1 MYYVDAVQARDYSV
15 VMGLTVLL
23 SLIVISPT
31 WWSTSSTGCSI
42 RGRATREPDVDAHAR
57 PRRIP
62 ELVHAGPSAPV
73 ATGAGTP
80 IRQTNL
86 WKDAW
91 YRYIRNR
98 AAVVAGAVFVAMV
111 LFCLVWP
118 VLSPHDPYDVQF
130 SEARQDPSLEHPLGT
145 DTFGRDLLTRLALG
159 GRISIGIGFAAT
171 IVILVIGV
179 TYGSISG
186 FIGGQLDNAMMRFL
200 DALYGLPYLPF
211 AIITLA
217 ILGGG
222 DFWSLVIALSIASW
236 LTTARIVRGQ
246 VITLKENDYVRA
258 ANVLGAR
265 WLRVLA
271 RHVLPNTLGIL
282 IIAVFLELPGVVL
295 GEAFLSFIGLGIGPP
310 DASWGSMAQEG
321 YKSLSRL
328 PDPDPRP
335 LDRDRDAHPLRE
347 FHRGR
352 APRRARPA
360 HEGNLSV
367 AEPLLSVRDLRTQF
381 FTREGVVHA
390 VDGVSFDLEKGQTL
404 GIVGE
409 SGCGK
414 TVTALSIMGLIP
426 KPPAKI
432 VGGEVL
438 FQGRDLTTLSERQ
451 LEDVRGSEIAM
462 IFQDPMTSLNP
473 TLTIG
478 VQITETIR
486 RHFDVSKEEA
496 RRRAHVISSR
506 RCTSRTRPRVSTTTR
521 TAFRAGC
528 ASE

>member
-1 MYYVDAVQARDYSV
+1 MSTPAPARD
-15 VMGLTVLL
+15 
-23 SLIVISPT
+23 
-31 WWSTSSTGCSI
+31 
-42 RGRATREPDVDAHAR
+42 
-57 PRRIP
+57 RIP
-62 ELVHAGPSAPV
+62 ELVHAGPSGTV

-98 AAVVAGAVFVAMV
+98 AALIAGAVFAAMV

-118 VLSPHDPYDVQF
+118 ALSPHDPYDVQF

-171 IVILVIGV
+171 IVILLIGV

-222 DFWSLVIALSIASW
+222 NFWSLVIALSIASW

-265 WLRVLA
+265 WHRVLV
-271 RHVLPNTLGIL
+271 RHLLPNTLGIL

-321 YKSLSRL
+321 YKSYRVFPILILIPSIAIATLILCANFIADGLRDAL
-328 PDPDPRP
+328 DPR
-335 LDRDRDAHPLRE
+335 
-347 FHRGR
+347 
-352 APRRARPA
+352 
-360 HEGNLSV
+360 
-367 AEPLLSVRDLRTQF
+367 T
-381 FTREGVVHA
+381 
-390 VDGVSFDLEKGQTL
+390 K
-404 GIVGE
+404 
-409 SGCGK
+409 
-414 TVTALSIMGLIP
+414 
-426 KPPAKI
+426 
-432 VGGEVL
+432 
-438 FQGRDLTTLSERQ
+438 
-451 LEDVRGSEIAM
+451 
-462 IFQDPMTSLNP
+462 
-473 TLTIG
+473 
-478 VQITETIR
+478 ET
-486 RHFDVSKEEA
+486 
-496 RRRAHVISSR
+496 
-506 RCTSRTRPRVSTTTR
+506 
-521 TAFRAGC
+521 
-528 ASE
+528 